1 MKKVFIILL
10 GVILMLGILLIVN
23 VPKRQTTVVEVAD
36 IDSTIQMVDT
46 TLVLDSNF
54 WHYQ

>member
-10 GVILMLGILLIVN
+10 GTILMLEILLIVN
-23 VPKRQTTVVEVAD
+23 VPKRQTTVVEVTD
-36 IDSTIQMVDT
+36 VDSTIQMVDT
-46 TLVLDSNF
+46 TLVLNSNF